1 MATRVGEAL
10 IPVLENVMKKLEP
23 IIKRVSDWIAENPEL
38 ASKILLIWTAITWVV
53 FALSSV
59 APVLWPLLTM
69 LWWPWVWFIGA
80 LWLVRGWL
88 ALLESKIISTDEQ
101 LQIYYDQV
109 VDLNAAYEAGLIS
122 EDEYRAKMQELETQ
136 IQATKEKSQTFG
148 QYLKDWLNEVLY
160 DILHPVKSFKDILN
174 DWKAVLPQI
183 KQEFEFLKWEI
194 WKFIQKVK
202 DAIEAIKEFAKE
214 AAENWF
220 WSWVVSAWISI
231 WKSIIKWVAWK
242 AVWWPVSA
250 NTPYIVWE
258 EWPELFVPSSSWNIV
273 PNDQMWNITVNVNF
287 GGVAVNNW
295 SDEVALAETITET
308 ITRNLELYKKG
319 IY

>member
-1 MATRVGEAL
+1 M
-10 IPVLENVMKKLEP
+10 
-23 IIKRVSDWIAENPEL
+23 
-38 ASKILLIWTAITWVV
+38 
-53 FALSSV
+53 
-59 APVLWPLLTM
+59 
-69 LWWPWVWFIGA
+69 
-80 LWLVRGWL
+80 
-88 ALLESKIISTDEQ
+88 
-101 LQIYYDQV
+101 
-109 VDLNAAYEAGLIS
+109 
-122 EDEYRAKMQELETQ
+122 
-136 IQATKEKSQTFG
+136 
-148 QYLKDWLNEVLY
+148 
-160 DILHPVKSFKDILN
+160 N

-183 KQEFEFLKWEI
+183 QEKFEALKEKIQW
-194 WKFIQKVK
+194 FIDKVRSAI
-202 DAIEAIKEFAKE
+202 DAIKDFARESAKE
-214 AAENWF
+214 WLA
-220 WSWVVSAWISI
+220 SWIVSAWISI
-231 WKSIIKWVAWK
+231 WKSIMWK